1 MPQEQSKKNRRS
13 FPLLWLLGGFI
24 GFFALNGWMP
34 FLMDGWWYGTF
45 KDAYVGNP
53 VESIEA
59 FLLWLFVG
67 PIEGFAIAFFLVW
80 WLDKRRFKAPS
91 REKRPSGS

>member
-1 MPQEQSKKNRRS
+1 MEEKHQKQWREKNQRC

-24 GFFALNGWMP
+24 GFFVLNGWMP

-59 FLLWLFVG
+59 VLLWLFVG
-67 PIEGFAIAFFLVW
+67 PIEGFAIGFFLVR
-80 WLDKRRFKAPS
+80 WLDKRRIKAPS
-91 REKRPSGS
+91 RE